1 MNMLV
6 WQCRRCAGAS
16 YRVAKQINHI
26 CTQLPTHNLLTR
38 KQITELRTVRSIR
51 DKLRLNNAIITK
63 ADKGNS
69 LVISYDSTY
78 RNKIQDFVRKNGA
91 IETCSNKTTVFQ
103 RDVKHTLT
111 LCKTLIHPESKW
123 RYTNMNPQT
132 PRLKGMIK
140 VHKDNMPIRPVVDY
154 SQAPAYLLAKELNN
168 VLDMFLPLPNT
179 FNVMDSLQL
188 MNEVSDIPF
197 GR

>member
-1 MNMLV
+1 M
-6 WQCRRCAGAS
+6 
-16 YRVAKQINHI
+16 
-26 CTQLPTHNLLTR
+26 
-38 KQITELRTVRSIR
+38 
-51 DKLRLNNAIITK
+51 NNAIITK

-69 LVISYDSTY
+69 IVISYDSTY
-78 RNKIQDFVRKNGA
+78 RNKVQDFIHKNGA
-91 IETCSNKTTVFQ
+91 VETCSNKTTVFQ
-103 RDVKHTLT
+103 RDVKNTLT
-111 LCKTLIHPESKW
+111 LCKTLIHPDSKW
-123 RYTNMNPQT
+123 RYTNINPQI

-168 VLDMFLPLPNT
+168 ILDTFLPLPNT